1 VELTLRS
8 GGRHNANASMESERL
23 ANEIAGLEH
32 QLATLQSHE
41 SADRSAFA
49 DLEERL
55 SGLSRRI
62 AYARKTAAECEQ
74 RLEGARAELAVAKR
88 TDALIEA
95 QRQVKVV
102 AEQLA
107 ENIEGLAAGLD
118 AYDQARRAVE
128 VAKTDLSAA
137 GLAHLV
143 REDETMAGAEDRLRE
158 HWKLLVTL
166 IGRAE
171 RELDEELVEAAARS
185 PMGHAISNLPPHLR
199 DPARRRRDAH
209 LLALKRGQRLERER
223 ATGE

>member
-1 VELTLRS
+1 
-8 GGRHNANASMESERL
+8 MESERL
-23 ANEIAGLEH
+23 ANEIARLEH

-55 SGLSRRI
+55 AGLSRKI
-62 AYARKTAAECEQ
+62 ASARGTAAECEK
-74 RLEGARAELAVAKR
+74 RLEGARAQLAVAR
-88 TDALIEA
+88 RVDGLTEA
-95 QRQVKVV
+95 QRQVKDI

-107 ENIEGLAAGLD
+107 ENIERLSSGLD
-118 AYDQARRAVE
+118 AYDKARQAVE
-128 VAKTDLSAA
+128 VAKADLSAA

-143 REDETMAGAEDRLRE
+143 REDEEMAVAEDRLRE
-158 HWKLLVTL
+158 RWKLLVTL

-171 RELDEELVEAAARS
+171 RELDEELIEAAARS

-199 DPARRRRDAH
+199 DSARRRRDTH
-209 LLALKRGQRLERER
+209 LLALKREQRSEATSGWLTSRER